1 MRAARLEHNVQL
13 QLTTSLMSVSNA
25 NLTAL
30 QWHSPMYFMVIPIRI
45 YAVYNEMNFNS
56 ANFEIQLASQ
66 MGHGR
71 VLLLAS
77 EFVPS
82 LAT

>member
-1 MRAARLEHNVQL
+1 
-13 QLTTSLMSVSNA
+13 
-25 NLTAL
+25 
-30 QWHSPMYFMVIPIRI
+30 MYFMVIPIRI